1 MEKTMNKRIAIFLW
15 LLIPIAASAQSAG
28 TSSTAEMKKLDFL
41 VGDWKGEGWIEM
53 GPGGRS
59 TFKQTETVQSKLN
72 GTVVIVEGLGKG
84 KLASTGQEG
93 IVHHAFA
100 VISFDSR
107 TKKYQFR
114 AFRADGNFIDAE
126 MTAEGNGLVWGFR
139 EPQRNIE
146 IKYTIK
152 LTDAGQW
159 NEVGEFSMDGK
170 TWRKFFEM
178 TLQRV
183 K

>member
-1 MEKTMNKRIAIFLW
+1 MSKIIFVMLW
-15 LLIPIAASAQSAG
+15 LLLPIFTFAQSAG
-28 TSSTAEMKKLDFL
+28 TSAEAEMKKLNFL

-59 TFKQTETVQSKLN
+59 SFKQTETVQSKLN
-72 GTVVIVEGLGKG
+72 DTVVIVEGLGKG

-93 IVHHAFA
+93 IVHNALA
-100 VISFDSR
+100 VISYDSR
-107 TKKYQFR
+107 SRKYQFR
-114 AFRADGNFIDAE
+114 AFRADGNFVDAE
-126 MTAEGNGLVWGFR
+126 MTTEGNGLVWGFR
-139 EPQRNIE
+139 EPQRNVE

-152 LTDAGQW
+152 LTDAGLW

>member
-1 MEKTMNKRIAIFLW
+1 MKRLTLLLCA
-15 LLIPIAASAQSAG
+15 LLIPVAALAQSAG
-28 TSSTAEMKKLDFL
+28 TSSAAEMKKLDFL

-59 TFKQTETVQSKLN
+59 TFKQTESVQSKLN
-72 GTVVIVEGLGKG
+72 GTVVLIEGLGKG
-84 KLASTGQEG
+84 KVASTGQEG
-93 IVHHAFA
+93 VIHNALA
-100 VISFDSR
+100 IISFDSR
-107 TKKYQFR
+107 AKKFQFR
-114 AFRADGNFIDAE
+114 AFRADGNFIDAD
-126 MTAEGNGLVWGFR
+126 MTAEANGLVWGFR
-139 EPQRNIE
+139 DSQRNIE

-178 TLQRV
+178 TLQRA

>member
-1 MEKTMNKRIAIFLW
+1 MSKIIFLTLW
-15 LLIPIAASAQSAG
+15 LLLPIFAFAQSAG
-28 TSSTAEMKKLDFL
+28 TSSEAEMKKLNFL

-59 TFKQTETVQSKLN
+59 TFKQTETVLSKLN
-72 GTVVIVEGLGKG
+72 GTVILVEGVGKG

-93 IVHHAFA
+93 IVHNALA
-100 VISFDSR
+100 VISYDSR
-107 TKKYQFR
+107 AKKYQFR

-139 EPQRNIE
+139 EPQRNVE

-152 LTDAGQW
+152 LTDSGQW

-178 TLQRV
+178 TLQRT

>member
-1 MEKTMNKRIAIFLW
+1 MKRLTLLLCA
-15 LLIPIAASAQSAG
+15 LLIPVAALAQSAG
-28 TSSTAEMKKLDFL
+28 TSSAADMKKLDFL

-59 TFKQTETVQSKLN
+59 AFKQTETVQSKLN
-72 GTVVIVEGLGKG
+72 GTVVLIEGLGKG
-84 KLASTGQEG
+84 KVASTGQEG
-93 IVHHAFA
+93 VIHNALA
-100 VISFDSR
+100 IISFDSR
-107 TKKYQFR
+107 SKKFQFR
-114 AFRADGNFIDAE
+114 AFRADGNFIDADITPE
-126 MTAEGNGLVWGFR
+126 NNTLVWGFR
-139 EPQRNIE
+139 EPQRNVE

-159 NEVGEFSMDGK
+159 IEIGEFSMDGK

>member
-1 MEKTMNKRIAIFLW
+1 MNKLLLVLVWLFLPIIAL
-15 LLIPIAASAQSAG
+15 AQNVESQSAK
-28 TSSTAEMKKLDFL
+28 EMKRLDFL
-41 VGDWKGEGWIEM
+41 VGDWTGEGWIEM
-53 GPGGRS
+53 GPSGRS

-72 GTVVIVEGLGKG
+72 GTVVLIEGVGKG

-93 IVHHAFA
+93 IVHNALA

-107 TKKYQFR
+107 AKKYQFR
-114 AFRADGNFIDAE
+114 AYRADGNFVDADV
-126 MTAEGNGLVWGFR
+126 TAEANSLIWGFR
-139 EPQRNIE
+139 EPQRNAE

-152 LTDAGQW
+152 LNDAGHW
-159 NEVGEFSMDGK
+159 FEVGEFSMDGK